1 MTPAELVRAYARPNK
16 KRLGQ
21 HFLTQVGLLDRMVDC
36 IGDATDI
43 IEVGPGPGTLTTR
56 LLAAGKRV
64 RAVEIDRDAIAFLQE
79 AFADNAAF
87 EVIEADA
94 TKTILPELLATG
106 PRVLVGNLPYNV
118 GNEILFRAM
127 EAKEAPDRMVLMFQ
141 KEVAERIIC
150 TGRSSQFS
158 LLSVGVG
165 NRYRARLAFLV
176 SAGAF
181 VPPPKVASAVVVLDR
196 LPAPLAEGE
205 TARWLRRL
213 SVAAFGQRRKMMR
226 SSLRSVIAAPEPI
239 LLSAGISPMARPEE
253 LMLEDLVRLAR
264 VAEAGG
270 VSALVDEPVP
280 ESDE

>member
-36 IGDATDI
+36 IGDAAQI

-64 RAVEIDRDAIAFLQE
+64 TAVEIDRDAISFLQE
-79 AFADNAAF
+79 AFADNDAF
-87 EVIEADA
+87 HVIEADA
-94 TKTILPELLATG
+94 TKTILPELLAGG

-127 EAKEAPDRMVLMFQ
+127 EADSAPDRMVLMFQ
-141 KEVAERIIC
+141 KEVAERIVC
-150 TGRSSQFS
+150 SGRSSQFS
-158 LLSVGVG
+158 LLSVGVA

-181 VPPPKVASAVVVLDR
+181 VPPPKVASAVVVLDK
-196 LPAPLAEGE
+196 LPEPLASGE
-205 TARWLRRL
+205 QARWLRRL

-226 SSLRSVIAAPEPI
+226 SSLRSVVAAPEP
-239 LLSAGISPMARPEE
+239 LLLAAGISPMARPEE
-253 LMLEDLVRLAR
+253 LMIEDLVRLAA
-264 VAEAGG
+264 VAASGG
-270 VSALVDEPVP
+270 ISALVDEPVP
-280 ESDE
+280 EVDE

>member
-36 IGDATDI
+36 IGDAI
-43 IEVGPGPGTLTTR
+43 EVIEVGPGPGTLTTR

-64 RAVEIDRDAIAFLQE
+64 RAVEIDRDAIAFLQK
-79 AFADNAAF
+79 AFADNGAF
-87 EVIEADA
+87 EIFEADA
-94 TKTILPELLATG
+94 TKSILPELLSDG

-127 EAKEAPDRMVLMFQ
+127 EAPSPPDRMVLMFQ
-141 KEVAERIIC
+141 KEVAERIVC

-165 NRYRARLAFLV
+165 IRYRARLAFLV
-176 SAGAF
+176 SSGAF

-196 LPAPLAEGE
+196 HPEPLASGDV
-205 TARWLRRL
+205 ARWLRRL

-226 SSLRSVIAAPEPI
+226 SSLRGVVSNPEP
-239 LLSAGISPMARPEE
+239 LLTAAGISPTARPEE
-253 LMLEDLVRLAR
+253 LILQDLVRLAEI
-264 VAEAGG
+264 AAAGG
-270 VSALVDEPVP
+270 PSPLLDEPLP
-280 ESDE
+280 EPFE